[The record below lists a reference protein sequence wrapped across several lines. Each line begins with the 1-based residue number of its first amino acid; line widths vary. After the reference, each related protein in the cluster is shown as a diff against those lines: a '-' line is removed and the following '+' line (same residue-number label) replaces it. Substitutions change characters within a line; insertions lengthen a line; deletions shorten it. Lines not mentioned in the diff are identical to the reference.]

1 MKIIYIILFFIC
13 IFLSNCGDKS
23 PTDKFLKS
31 RDNIIDVR
39 AQIFEIPMEET
50 PISSYA
56 NLYSME
62 DYILIK
68 DYKSPEALIYIFD
81 KTNFKCIANV
91 APLGQG
97 PQEISNI
104 GDFILNEKDGKFYV
118 FDHGKQKLLS
128 YDLDSLVTNP
138 STYKFHTKA
147 KFDKELYPDRCCYI
161 NDTLVISAITQV
173 YKDLRYSELAG
184 TWNMVTGEMNI
195 GYENSK
201 IKKRRFAFDASEE
214 AGVYVKC
221 YSHYD
226 LMTIC
231 NLDGSIKYDVYGP
244 NWDEDITNTCH
255 YNMDVR
261 IGKDKIYALYSGE
274 DHRTRERYP
283 SKIVIFDCD
292 GNYLKTLETGC
303 HILHFCYDKEYHR
316 LILYT
321 YDEMQFGY
329 LDLEGII

>member
-1 MKIIYIILFFIC
+1 MLFSIC

-128 YDLDSLVTNP
+128 YDLDSLVSNP

-201 IKKRRFAFDASEE
+201 KK
-214 AGVYVKC
+214 K
-221 YSHYD
+221 
-226 LMTIC
+226 
-231 NLDGSIKYDVYGP
+231 N
-244 NWDEDITNTCH
+244 
-255 YNMDVR
+255 
-261 IGKDKIYALYSGE
+261 
-274 DHRTRERYP
+274 
-283 SKIVIFDCD
+283 
-292 GNYLKTLETGC
+292 
-303 HILHFCYDKEYHR
+303 
-316 LILYT
+316 
-321 YDEMQFGY
+321 
-329 LDLEGII
+329 